1 MNGVILTVETRRAGA
16 QLAEA
21 AANATVLTLTN
32 VADFPPDGG
41 SLVIVDGPSAASRA
55 YTEAN
60 VASATVTLPSAVT
73 FPAGLMVYPIP
84 PTFET
89 IASVSVDPL
98 DPLVEDRE
106 AVRAVVPYAMRAVL
120 PEGVR
125 DPGAGEAVRLER
137 VAGRYVVADV
147 LGELPPST
155 VGDAQARADEAFDAA
170 AGVTADVQ
178 RFKDSTLLVYDTATK
193 KPPALTSNTTAIT
206 WPAFTVEY
214 QGKVASY
221 AGGTTTARYVT
232 VAKTLGGG
240 TATTGSTV
248 PSTSWV
254 IFVNNSGVP
263 TDVQNSQFVDG
274 SLVVNGTITAA
285 ALESNLV
292 LASRIIAG
300 SPSSTHAELDPN
312 GLTVYRP
319 GPDGGGPLVSA
330 RLGTPGVDD
339 FLQVFSNTS
348 GQAVA
353 TINQNGGVIA
363 QKASLGNAAGDVLV
377 NGQPFEAYFDSYPRG
392 LVDYGVRDSNGPA
405 TSGPG
410 SELKWLEVQ
419 TVLLPGR
426 LYRIQL
432 APTYVNASAAATTG
446 LLVMRYATGGAA
458 VTTGTSTQLQ
468 SAKVYCPAAD
478 IFTSPPLA
486 ALINTTGLSVPTEHR
501 FLTSY
506 ITYGPG
512 NVFPVALA
520 SLPSIL
526 TVEDIGKAKAQVGI
540 NFGAPAPPATRQNY
554 VSYWSANASASYRG
568 DGVKRTDTTDIVC
581 GPDPSGFNGN
591 GCGLALFTAGAYA
604 SSNQSELGKGILT
617 ALSGATITGVEVY
630 AYANHTYYGAGGTL
644 RYVGGTYT
652 VLPATFTNA
661 PSNYYGAMT
670 LGAGEGKYGPLKI
683 ESLTSVA
690 FGQTPS
696 DYQYYVR
703 LNGATVAH
711 PPVLK
716 ITYTR

>member
-1 MNGVILTVETRRAGA
+1 MNGTIGAVETRRAGA

-21 AANATVLTLTN
+21 VTAGSVLTLTN
-32 VADFPPDGG
+32 VADFNPDGG
-41 SLVIVDGPSAASRA
+41 TLVIDSGPAAA
-55 YTEAN
+55 PQEYVEASE
-60 VASATVTLPSAVT
+60 ASATVTLTAPVT
-73 FPAGLMVYPIP
+73 LPAGLMIYVEP
-84 PTFET
+84 PVFET
-89 IASVSVDPL
+89 VASVVVDPL
-98 DPLVEDRE
+98 DPLIPDRA
-106 AVRAVVPYAMRAVL
+106 AVRAVVPYTMRAVL

-125 DPGAGEAVRLER
+125 EPGRGEMVHLGVQNGRLT
-137 VAGRYVVADV
+137 VLDV
-147 LGELPPST
+147 LDALPPVT
-155 VGDAQARADEAFDAA
+155 LPDVAFEVDS
-170 AGVTADVQ
+170 VIDDVA
-178 RFKDSTLLVYDTATK
+178 RFKDTTLVVVGAATG
-193 KPPALTSNTTAIT
+193 KPPALTGNTTAGTIT
-206 WPAFTVEY
+206 WPSFTVEY
-214 QGKVASY
+214 QGATGAYS
-221 AGGTTTARYVT
+221 AGSTSARYVT
-232 VAKTLGGG
+232 VPKTLEGSV
-240 TATTGSTV
+240 ASTGASI
-248 PSTSWV
+248 PADSWV
-254 IFVNNSGVP
+254 IFINNSGVP

-274 SLVVNGTITAA
+274 SLVVDGTLTAQ
-285 ALESNLV
+285 ALEADLV

-300 SPSSTHAELDPN
+300 APSSTHAELDPD

-405 TSGPG
+405 TSGTG
-410 SELKWLEVQ
+410 NELKWLEVQ

-458 VTTGTSTQLQ
+458 VTTGSSTQLQ
-468 SAKVYCPAAD
+468 STKVYCPAAD
-478 IFTSPPLA
+478 MFTSPPLA
-486 ALINTTGLSVPTEHR
+486 ALINTTALSVPTEHR

-512 NVFPVALA
+512 NVFPVASA

-540 NFGAPAPPATRQNY
+540 NFGAPVPPATRQNY

-604 SSNQSELGKGILT
+604 SSNPSELGKGILT

-652 VLPATFTNA
+652 ILPATFTNA